1 MSKRGRTSSHD
12 DDDDTKILKTTRYTS
27 GQKRK
32 TYDDD
37 DDDDLVDSLSRMT
50 VDSNKR
56 TLADI
61 SQPNTAQLRE
71 KRVQYYEKKFSEKG
85 GRKRRKTKRIKRHN
99 RKTKRKN

>member
-1 MSKRGRTSSHD
+1 MSKRGRTSSHDD

-32 TYDDD
+32 TYD

-85 GRKRRKTKRIKRHN
+85 GRKRRKTKRIKRRN

>member
-1 MSKRGRTSSHD
+1 MSKRGRTSSHDD

-32 TYDDD
+32 TYDD

>member
-32 TYDDD
+32 TY
-37 DDDDLVDSLSRMT
+37 DDDLVDSLSRMT

-85 GRKRRKTKRIKRHN
+85 GRKRRKTKRIKRRN